1 MLSGRSAPHRR
12 RRFRTVDTHGR
23 RRRRTRAGV
32 SWRVGAGGHK
42 LVVMLLPRAVMD
54 DFSAYLNDAIGA
66 LVYGRAGLRAQ
77 REHWAKTYEEA
88 MVKDKL
94 VVHGVSNPGE
104 EPDRVQV
111 WRLEELQRHLAPDG
125 PVAQFMSDQWVSSVY
140 QQWDEVLR
148 PQAATLLGLS
158 KDEVKI
164 PILGD
169 LRRLRNDVV
178 HHRGVASTGNTGRC
192 EIVASWFAVGD
203 RIMFGPRKAY
213 DFGELLCESQD
224 GYQMPHL
231 SSAWLET
238 CYQDEQRRLREA
250 IRSQSRSGS

>member
-1 MLSGRSAPHRR
+1 
-12 RRFRTVDTHGR
+12 
-23 RRRRTRAGV
+23 
-32 SWRVGAGGHK
+32 
-42 LVVMLLPRAVMD
+42 MLLPCAVMD
-54 DFSAYLNDAIGA
+54 NFSAYLNDAIGA

-88 MVKDKL
+88 MVKDQL

-111 WRLEELQRHLAPDG
+111 WRLDELQHHLAPDG
-125 PVAQFMSDQWVSSVY
+125 PVAQIMSDQWVSSVY

-158 KDEVKI
+158 KKEVKI

-169 LRRLRNDVV
+169 LRHLRNDVV
-178 HHRGVASTGNTGRC
+178 HHRGVASTENTGRC

-213 DFGELLCESQD
+213 EFGKLLCASQD

-238 CYQDEQRRLREA
+238 CNQDEQRCLREA